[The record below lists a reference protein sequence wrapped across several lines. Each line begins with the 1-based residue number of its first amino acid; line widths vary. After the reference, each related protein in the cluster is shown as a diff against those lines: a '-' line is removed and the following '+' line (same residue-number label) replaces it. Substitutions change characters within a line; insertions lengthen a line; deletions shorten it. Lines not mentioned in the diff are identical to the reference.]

1 MRVSELRPTTGESAD
16 ITTDAGRAWLTERYR
31 RPAGGYVRL
40 NMVTTLTGAAVGGD
54 GTSDSITSPTDRTI
68 LGMIRRDAEIVVV
81 GAESVRAEGYVVPRT
96 AALAI
101 VSRAGRLDGHRLDP
115 AAAGRVLLVVP
126 STVAPEA
133 PAGVDVVHAGPGPDL
148 SPAEIVSALRA
159 RGFSR
164 LVCEGGPT
172 LGSAFASAGLIDEY
186 CITVAPRITPVER
199 PLLSIGGD
207 GELAVTGA
215 LMDEAGFSYLRL
227 RPVDP
232 ASRG

>member
-1 MRVSELRPTTGESAD
+1 MRVSELRPTSGETAD
-16 ITTDAGRAWLTERYR
+16 IATEDGRAWLTERYR
-31 RPAGGYVRL
+31 CPAGGYVRL

-68 LGMIRRDAEIVVV
+68 LGMIRRDAEVVVV

-101 VSRAGRLDGHRLDP
+101 VSRTGRLDGHRLEP
-115 AAAGRVLLVVP
+115 AAAGRVMLVVP
-126 STVAPEA
+126 ASATPDA
-133 PAGVDVVHAGPGPDL
+133 PAGIDVVHAGAGPDL
-148 SPAEIVSALRA
+148 SPVEIVEALRS
-159 RGFSR
+159 RGLSR
-164 LVCEGGPT
+164 IVCEGGPT
-172 LGSAFASAGLIDEY
+172 LASAFATADLIDEY

-199 PLLSIGGD
+199 PLLSIAGD
-207 GELAVTGA
+207 RELAVAGA

-227 RPVDP
+227 RPAGR